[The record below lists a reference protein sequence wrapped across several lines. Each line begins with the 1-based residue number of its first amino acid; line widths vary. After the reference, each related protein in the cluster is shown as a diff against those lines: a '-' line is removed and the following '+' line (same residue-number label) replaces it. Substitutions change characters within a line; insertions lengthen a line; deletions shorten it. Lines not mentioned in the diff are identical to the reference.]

1 MNRRNFNPFRP
12 TRWEHHGSGRPLIWF
27 SSAADDIIGH
37 KPTFI
42 YGSRG
47 SGKTSLLRSICWED
61 LIENESLKLQK
72 SFRDFQHI
80 GVYIRFPD
88 HVSSSLYYYDWGKFF
103 PASPSPE
110 LEYHNLFSLVVEAL
124 CLERL
129 LEALHALRLANCVS
143 FDASHEISCCDY
155 FVREFPAVL
164 SFCPDEPKTF
174 LGVARMLR
182 LMTRSINV
190 LVGRGQ
196 ISELLDQ
203 LPHRVA
209 GEMLANFCERLS
221 IGIRQTDVQS
231 PDTLTFKFCL
241 DDCEVLNEV
250 QRKSLVTLVRTSRA
264 PVSWVIASV
273 GRRWESGETF
283 IPSQPLTDADRKNVL
298 LDARGE
304 RGFRELCQSVV
315 SLRLLFG
322 AGTAGPISLSTTAL
336 NQAFDLDRR
345 LGVQSV
351 NAVLDIL
358 LRRSNRPIAH
368 QIKRAAEI
376 LANFSPDDAS
386 TAVAQEGR
394 ERRILPYYEAYTLLH
409 WNEDSQSFRSAF
421 TEGDVQ
427 QIGKYR
433 DDLAAPAFNAWLR
446 RKQQSAL
453 LQLSQVLRVRVLPL
467 EGHNNIVTLAD
478 GSIRDFLEIMGEIFG
493 EYVERRGASPDVI
506 SSFVKSQ
513 GKIAQKTQTDGIYAA
528 SEAYFDGI
536 ANRVDVNNDA
546 IGRLVSGLCILT
558 SLLQSR
564 PGDPRVLSSAERGIF
579 VLSLDRPGGKTL
591 EGVALG
597 LHRLLEQAE
606 LAGYLRSVPNQKAHM
621 DKITGAGWQN
631 VAFRVHRRF
640 APHFRFSVRGAYE
653 PVRLSAELLARL
665 CLDYGDVTPEAWAAA
680 AVDGLGEGGGDQMT
694 LPLFSGVSDDE
705 Q

>member
-12 TRWEHHGSGRPLIWF
+12 TRWEHHGSGRPLIWY

-61 LIENESLKLQK
+61 LLGNESLKLQK
-72 SFRDFQHI
+72 SFHDFRHI

-103 PASPSPE
+103 PDSPSPE
-110 LEYHNLFSLVVEAL
+110 LEYHSLFSLVVEAL

-129 LEALHALRLANCVS
+129 LEALHALRIAEYIT
-143 FDASHEISCCDY
+143 FDASHEINSCEY
-155 FVREFPAVL
+155 FMKEFPSVSGFA
-164 SFCPDEPKTF
+164 PDEPRTF

-196 ISELLDQ
+196 IAELLVQ
-203 LPHRVA
+203 LPNRVA
-209 GEMLANFCERLS
+209 GEMLAGFCERLAP
-221 IGIRQTDVQS
+221 GIHQTSVKTS
-231 PDTLTFKFCL
+231 DTLTFKFCL
-241 DDCEVLNEV
+241 DDCEVLNDV
-250 QRKSLVTLVRTSRA
+250 QRRSLITLVRTSRA
-264 PVSWVIASV
+264 PVSWAIASV

-283 IPSQPLTDADRKNVL
+283 IPSQPITDADRRNVL

-322 AGTAGPISLSTTAL
+322 SGDVVPGSLSAEAL
-336 NQAFDLDRR
+336 NHAFDLDRR

-368 QIKRAAEI
+368 QITKAAENLANWQSDRAAM
-376 LANFSPDDAS
+376 ARAS
-386 TAVAQEGR
+386 EGR
-394 ERRILPYYEAYTLLH
+394 EKRILPYYEAYTLLH
-409 WNEDSQSFRSAF
+409 WNEDAQSFQSGF
-421 TEGDVQ
+421 TETDVQ
-427 QIGKYR
+427 QIGRYGA
-433 DDLAAPAFNAWLR
+433 DLSEPVFNAWLR

-478 GSIRDFLEIMGEIFG
+478 GSIRDFLEIMGEIFA
-493 EYVERRGASPDVI
+493 EYIERRGASPEAI
-506 SSFVKSQ
+506 NSFVKSQ

-528 SEAYFDGI
+528 SEAYFEGI

-546 IGRLVSGLCILT
+546 IARLVSGLCVLT

-564 PGDPRVLSSAERGIF
+564 AGDPRVLSSAERGIF
-579 VLSLDRPGGKTL
+579 VLSLDRSGGRPL
-591 EGVALG
+591 EGAALD

-606 LAGYLRSVPNQKAHM
+606 LAGYLRSVPSQKAQM
-621 DKITGAGWQN
+621 DKIMGAGWQN

-653 PVRLSAELLARL
+653 PVRLSIELLGRL
-665 CLDYGDVTPEAWAAA
+665 CLDYGDMTPEAWAAA
-680 AVDGLGEGGGDQMT
+680 AVDGLGGGGGDQMT
-694 LPLFSGVSDDE
+694 LPLFSGVADDE
-705 Q
+705 

>member
-1 MNRRNFNPFRP
+1 MNTRNFNPFRP
-12 TRWEHHGSGRPLIWF
+12 TRWEHHGSGRPLIWY
-27 SSAADDIIGH
+27 SSAADDIVGH

-61 LIENESLKLQK
+61 LLENESLKLQK
-72 SFRDFQHI
+72 KFSDFRHI

-88 HVSSSLYYYDWGKFF
+88 HVSSSLYYYDWAKFF
-103 PASPSPE
+103 PSSPSPE
-110 LEYHNLFSLVVEAL
+110 LEYHNLFSLVVEAI

-129 LEALHALRLANCVS
+129 LEALHALRIAGCIT
-143 FDASHEISCCDY
+143 FDASHEISCCEK
-155 FVREFPAVL
+155 FIREFPSLANF
-164 SFCPDEPKTF
+164 SPDEPATF

-190 LVGRGQ
+190 LVGRGR
-196 ISELLDQ
+196 ISELLEQ

-209 GEMLANFCERLS
+209 GEMLADLS
-221 IGIRQTDVQS
+221 DRIAPGIRQTNVKYS
-231 PDTLTFKFCL
+231 KNLTFKFCL
-241 DDCEVLNEV
+241 DDCEVLNDV
-250 QRKSLVTLVRTSRA
+250 QRRSLVTLVRTSRA

-283 IPSQPLTDADRKNVL
+283 IPSQPITDADRRNVL

-322 AGTAGPISLSTTAL
+322 SGVAVPGSLSTGAL
-336 NQAFDLDRR
+336 GQAFDLDRR

-351 NAVLDIL
+351 NAALEIL

-368 QIKRAAEI
+368 QITKAAEN
-376 LANFSPDDAS
+376 LAKWSADNALPGKNSG
-386 TAVAQEGR
+386 GR

-409 WNEDSQSFRSAF
+409 WSEDSQSFRGSF

-427 QIGKYR
+427 QISKYS
-433 DDLAAPAFNAWLR
+433 DDLSEPAFNAWLR

-453 LQLSQVLRVRVLPL
+453 LQLSQLLRVRILPL

-478 GSIRDFLEIMGEIFG
+478 GSIRDFLEIMGEIFS
-493 EYVERRGASPDVI
+493 EYVERRGSSPESI
-506 SSFVKSQ
+506 NSFIKSQ

-528 SEAYFDGI
+528 SESYFEGI

-546 IGRLVSGLCILT
+546 IARLVSGLCILT

-579 VLSLDRPGGKTL
+579 VVSLDRPGGRPL
-591 EGVALG
+591 EGVALS

-606 LAGYLRSVPNQKAHM
+606 LAGYLRSVPSQKAQM
-621 DKITGAGWQN
+621 DKIMGAGWHN

-653 PVRLSAELLARL
+653 PVRLSADLLSRL
-665 CLDYGDVTPEAWAAA
+665 CLDYGEVTPEIWAAS
-680 AVDGLGEGGGDQMT
+680 AVDGLGGGGGDQMT
-694 LPLFSGVSDDE
+694 LPLFSGVADDE
-705 Q
+705 